1 MTRATLCCL
10 MLACTAASSVLGAD
24 FPFVARVDVLP
35 SIAVFD
41 AVSPESTTE
50 TPTLTLHGLQD
61 QCLDV
66 LWLDEARNRTA
77 PDPDAPSSAPLR
89 LGADGRGRLEHDVGA
104 LSGAGTLQ
112 INLN

>member
-10 MLACTAASSVLGAD
+10 ILACTAASSVPGAD
-24 FPFVARVDVLP
+24 FPFAARVDVLP
-35 SIAVFD
+35 SIAVLD

-50 TPTLTLHGLQD
+50 TPTLSLHGLQD

-66 LWLDEARNRTA
+66 LWLDEDGAATT
-77 PDPDAPSSAPLR
+77 LR
-89 LGADGRGRLEHDVGA
+89 LGEDGRGRLDRDGEFRTGT
-104 LSGAGTLQ
+104 GTLQ